1 MSEVKQNFD
10 NRSESQIKEES
21 SIISR
26 LDEKLS
32 EVPRERNPFRN
43 LFAEDESSNRQLVY
57 TQNQEQDESL
67 DVTRFSPKFR
77 KLYWLAW
84 MMQLMVKRQY

>member
-1 MSEVKQNFD
+1 MTRLVSEVKQNFD

-43 LFAEDESSNRQLVY
+43 LFTEDESSNQQKAY
-57 TQNQEQDESL
+57 SKTQEPEEIM
-67 DVTRFSPKFR
+67 DVSRFSPKFR
-77 KLYWLAW
+77 KLY
-84 MMQLMVKRQY
+84 